1 MELSEK
7 ILGINLNDI
16 KDDENSI
23 IRYKQIAS
31 NKIEDCNK
39 RIDAELEHSS
49 LFQKKKIKE
58 LKAELEEYFKLNNQ
72 LFELLIPFEQER
84 YAKRV
89 ENKNNACDE
98 LINQVSKV
106 LTTSNQNDNPIVL
119 ENEVKNAFIEAINEF
134 KKVNGFTYVYSKD
147 ETEDWLMTEALSFN
161 GNSIDILVTINDYG
175 AGKHHHRIK
184 LLSEMIKK
192 FRTTYVVDKEKLDNS
207 KKM

>member
-16 KDDENSI
+16 KDNEDSI
-23 IRYKQIAS
+23 IRYKQIVS

-58 LKAELEEYFKLNNQ
+58 LKAELEEYFRLNNQ

-106 LTTSNQNDNPIVL
+106 LTTSDQNDNPIVL

-147 ETEDWLMTEALSFN
+147 ETDDWLMTEALSFN
-161 GNSIDILVTINDYG
+161 GNSVDILVTINDYG
-175 AGKHHHRIK
+175 VGKHHHRIE

-192 FRTTYVVDKEKLDNS
+192 FRTTYVVEKETLDNS